1 MDVMFIILLGVLGLI
16 LLTMILGSFFTVETA
31 QVAVITRF
39 GKFLRVADP
48 GLNWKFPYIDTVAGV
63 VSLRVNQISLTMETK
78 TKDNVFVTIPISV
91 QNRVRP
97 EKVFDAYYKLSDP
110 TAQIKSYVE
119 QVILGHV
126 PGMTLDEVFASQS
139 SIAAAVKQELDAD
152 MATFGFEIVNV
163 LVTDIVPDQKVK
175 SAMNDINAAQREQV
189 AANARGEAEKI
200 LVVKKAEAESES
212 KALQGQGIANQR
224 KAIIEGLQS
233 STVAGSNWV
242 FPANVTVALNAP
254 LGQVSGVT
262 VDSHG
267 NVYLADLG
275 NARIFAVSPTGGIRI
290 VAGNGTPGFSGDG
303 GPATAASLSSPY
315 GMAVDALGNLFIADW
330 GNARIR
336 KVTPSGV
343 ITTVA
348 GGGTADPSR
357 LRMSPTSRPVPTS
370 KTQRVAWLP
379 AFCMPQ
385 EHFAGIANSQPG
397 NTTPGAHR
405 FWDDGGARACVR
417 AREPAFRWRD

>member
-1 MDVMFIILLGVLGLI
+1 MDPIILIPLGALALIVLIVI
-16 LLTMILGSFFTVETA
+16 LSSFFTVNTA
-31 QVAVITRF
+31 EVVVVTRF

-48 GLNWKFPYIDTVAGV
+48 GINFKVPIFDTIAGR
-63 VSLRVNQISLTMETK
+63 VSLRVSQISLTMETK

-97 EKVFDAYYKLSDP
+97 EKVYDAFYKLSDP

-224 KAIIEGLQS
+224 KAIIEGLQVSIEQFQKVVDGASAKEVMQLVMVTQYFDTLKSIGESDKTNTLFLSHSPGSVKDVSDQIMQSMLVAERAS
-233 STVAGSNWV
+233 S
-242 FPANVTVALNAP
+242 
-254 LGQVSGVT
+254 
-262 VDSHG
+262 
-267 NVYLADLG
+267 
-275 NARIFAVSPTGGIRI
+275 
-290 VAGNGTPGFSGDG
+290 
-303 GPATAASLSSPY
+303 
-315 GMAVDALGNLFIADW
+315 
-330 GNARIR
+330 
-336 KVTPSGV
+336 
-343 ITTVA
+343 
-348 GGGTADPSR
+348 
-357 LRMSPTSRPVPTS
+357 
-370 KTQRVAWLP
+370 
-379 AFCMPQ
+379 
-385 EHFAGIANSQPG
+385 
-397 NTTPGAHR
+397 
-405 FWDDGGARACVR
+405 
-417 AREPAFRWRD
+417 

>member
-1 MDVMFIILLGVLGLI
+1 MDGFYLIPLGVLALFALI
-16 LLTMILGSFFTVETA
+16 LILGSFFTVSTA

-48 GLNWKFPYIDTVAGV
+48 GLNWKIPIFDSVAGV

-97 EKVFDAYYKLSDP
+97 EKVYDAYYKLSDP

-163 LVTDIVPDQKVK
+163 LVTDIVPDAKVK

-200 LVVKKAEAESES
+200 LVVKKAEAEAES

-224 KAIIEGLQS
+224 KAIIEGLQVSIEQFQKVVDGAS
-233 STVAGSNWV
+233 SKDVMQLVMVTQYFDTLKSIGESDKTNTLFLAHSPSAVKDVSAQILDSMLVAQS
-242 FPANVTVALNAP
+242 AKA
-254 LGQVSGVT
+254 
-262 VDSHG
+262 
-267 NVYLADLG
+267 
-275 NARIFAVSPTGGIRI
+275 
-290 VAGNGTPGFSGDG
+290 
-303 GPATAASLSSPY
+303 
-315 GMAVDALGNLFIADW
+315 
-330 GNARIR
+330 
-336 KVTPSGV
+336 
-343 ITTVA
+343 
-348 GGGTADPSR
+348 
-357 LRMSPTSRPVPTS
+357 
-370 KTQRVAWLP
+370 
-379 AFCMPQ
+379 
-385 EHFAGIANSQPG
+385 
-397 NTTPGAHR
+397 
-405 FWDDGGARACVR
+405 
-417 AREPAFRWRD
+417 